1 MKKTITL
8 KRITFTDKYTA
19 GKMYVEGKYFG
30 CTLERTNRD
39 LNHKNGFDNG
49 EKKVYGD
56 TCIPFGHYKLTVTYS
71 YKFGRNLILVNDVP
85 EFSGVR
91 IHRGNYP
98 KDTIGCVL
106 VAEKFANG
114 RLYNSTPYENWI
126 TKYVQ
131 DEIKKGNEVW
141 MDVV

>member
-1 MKKTITL
+1 MIAHIK
-8 KRITFTDKYTA
+8 
-19 GKMYVEGKYFG
+19 G
-30 CTLERTNRD
+30 
-39 LNHKNGFDNG
+39 
-49 EKKVYGD
+49 
-56 TCIPFGHYKLTVTYS
+56 S
-71 YKFGRNLILVNDVP
+71 
-85 EFSGVR
+85 
-91 IHRGNYP
+91 
-98 KDTIGCVL
+98 